1 VCFVSSIVQW
11 YGDKDNKDLLVEF
24 ISEWTKH
31 VYFAG
36 HSKLTH
42 AVFHSTTTSFVYDS
56 YSTISGNSLRTLSSC
71 FFFHYTKLQG
81 TNSYF
86 LHQLPT
92 LEVQT
97 VVFEI
102 NLMLVAH
109 PFLRWWYNPT
119 LVVQP
124 NAGGTDAANQSSI
137 CIPNPDYFCYL

>member
-1 VCFVSSIVQW
+1 
-11 YGDKDNKDLLVEF
+11 
-24 ISEWTKH
+24 
-31 VYFAG
+31 
-36 HSKLTH
+36 
-42 AVFHSTTTSFVYDS
+42 VYDS